1 MKTMEIE
8 NFFKNLEHENKQEII
23 EIYYEI
29 MQFFPN
35 INSQIKWNAPSF
47 FYNEI
52 DCITFRVAPKNIF
65 QIILHR
71 GAKIKDNKDFE
82 FEDIY
87 KIIDWKAKDRGV
99 IDLKIKKHSNEIIL
113 KTLANWIKKVCH

>member
-1 MKTMEIE
+1 MEIE

-23 EIYYEI
+23 EIYDEI

-71 GAKIKDNKDFE
+71 GAKIKDNKNFD